1 MVGGGRR
8 ILRDRPT
15 YGTTFL
21 GVQDD
26 PSGPSSS
33 GTVPAPEFVHES
45 QSQRRSPQE
54 NQQSMPLPAS
64 YVPPAPY
71 VPPPQHLQHPSQPHP
86 PPPDASPAPDAAPAP
101 A

>member
-1 MVGGGRR
+1 MVGGARR

-26 PSGPSSS
+26 PSAPSSS
-33 GTVPAPEFVHES
+33 GTVPAPGFVHES
-45 QSQRRSPQE
+45 QSQRRSLQA

-71 VPPPQHLQHPSQPHP
+71 VPPPQHLQHPPQPHP

>member
-1 MVGGGRR
+1 MVGGGRG

-26 PSGPSSS
+26 PSAPSSS

-45 QSQRRSPQE
+45 QSQRRSPLA

-64 YVPPAPY
+64 YVPP
-71 VPPPQHLQHPSQPHP
+71 PQHLQHPPQPHP